1 MVGKCR
7 SFSIHTYL
15 RGHPSSFAALLL
27 LSKTHNCVR
36 EQSYPT
42 AGGLEDVRGT
52 RRWWWRQCRS
62 RSRWVSI
69 QFTGRSTK
77 WSAVSSTE
85 PVAEREMLNV
95 IFVKMRCSVSR
106 FMQGLS
112 FDIWFRRTITCLKT
126 SSWAFH
132 HGNPDQRWL
141 HRVERL
147 GQHRHLHSPGV
158 EGRGRDLSSW
168 SWQVP
173 SWSEW
178 SQWTLPLRFGE
189 CVESTD
195 SPYYACKRFL
205 SSMLIPSSTMPRSS
219 WWYKNH
225 KDFLVTQEAV
235 LSCKSCAEWARPI
248 MIQSCLLCRDRW
260 NSYQIKL

>member
-1 MVGKCR
+1 MC
-7 SFSIHTYL
+7 
-15 RGHPSSFAALLL
+15 
-27 LSKTHNCVR
+27 
-36 EQSYPT
+36 
-42 AGGLEDVRGT
+42 DVRGI
-52 RRWWWRQCRS
+52 RRWWRRQCRS
-62 RSRWVSI
+62 RSRWVST

-85 PVAEREMLNV
+85 PVAGREMLNV

-112 FDIWFRRTITCLKT
+112 FDIWFTRTITCLKT

-173 SWSEW
+173 SLWQSGVSGLCHSGLVSAS
-178 SQWTLPLRFGE
+178 SQPTAPTTPAKGSYPRCWYHPQQRLGRPGDIRTTRIF
-189 CVESTD
+189 
-195 SPYYACKRFL
+195 
-205 SSMLIPSSTMPRSS
+205 SSHRELYCRA
-219 WWYKNH
+219 N
-225 KDFLVTQEAV
+225 LV
-235 LSCKSCAEWARPI
+235 LSG
-248 MIQSCLLCRDRW
+248 QG
-260 NSYQIKL
+260 Q